1 MGYTSVM
8 ISSGHGSKIEGAVG
22 NGYREHV
29 EATKVMTRVAQI
41 LKYTHK
47 INVVTFEDIYSK
59 NQNDNLKK
67 IVQKHNST
75 NRQLDI
81 SIHFNSSANKTATG
95 TEVLYHSGAGMQQL
109 STKMSKA
116 IADALGIRDRGAKQ
130 NTGLYFLNKTAKPA
144 ILIEVAFIS
153 NANDMKAYKDN
164 FEELCQAIACVIAGK
179 TYTKKKV
186 EVVKEVVEEVKTAKE
201 PDQLYRLYTGTW
213 KTKATAETKATQLK
227 TLISVCYVRDEG
239 GVYRLVTGTFKS
251 KESAEKFKKIAKEKF
266 NITLHIQEA

>member
-41 LKYTHK
+41 LKYTYK
-47 INVVTFEDIYSK
+47 VSVITYEDTYSK

-67 IVQKHNST
+67 IVNKHNVAS
-75 NRQLDI
+75 RQLDI

-95 TEVLYHSGAGMQQL
+95 AEVLYHNGTAMQQL

-116 IADALGIRDRGAKQ
+116 IADALGVKNRGAKQ
-130 NTGLYFLNKTAKPA
+130 NTGLYFLKKTSKPA

-153 NANDMKAYKDN
+153 NADDMKAYKDN

-186 EVVKEVVEEVKTAKE
+186 EPVEEVKVAEE
-201 PDQLYRLYTGTW
+201 PDGLYRLYTGTW
-213 KTKATAETKATQLK
+213 KNKATAEAKATQLK

-239 GVYRLVTGTFKS
+239 GAYRLITGTFKN
-251 KESAEKFKKIAKEKF
+251 KESAEKFKKTAKEKF
-266 NITLHIQEA
+266 NITLHIQKA